1 MSCAEEEEITS
12 TPGLSSLGNTWPVST
27 DAIFT
32 DQDTTTT
39 EVTTEDNAT
48 TEHEDDINQ
57 SPTITSTSIAHD
69 VNLVTEHKLPIT
81 LLNANKFNR
90 LNIDKTLDL
99 GLVHNNNLQ
108 SNYIPKM
115 ATGDN
120 YVTNEQLEKIEDE
133 KHMQHKMLHEEI
145 ARLGNLENIFTQ
157 PTDHFVPPL
166 VMAKAKIS
174 DDMTVLSLREKHAQQ
189 MAEEHYYKQG
199 YQYGQNDHVYHSNT
213 IKSTT
218 EDPKPVPLEKDLVM
232 HIVKN
237 KDGSKKDK
245 LKSTM
250 PKKYN
255 EKIDD
260 PKNKALKAVETK
272 QEPLGKTEQSIT
284 QSTIAV
290 RQSET
295 TPMTHLGKMNEESAL
310 DLTVFLKDEP
320 EIRDEKMFYTNYSG
334 DVSKLEVV
342 SNGTLNNE
350 TEIKLVDVEATE
362 EIKHEN
368 PVRTFDESTKNITLN
383 HEVIKITIISEG
395 HTTGTPTTFEITTKA
410 PVLQD
415 TTPVASQPT
424 STHEELGGD
433 FHNISDI
440 VSTAQSNTDTTTNH
454 VETEPVVNISSVAD
468 VSTIAN
474 DTNANDTV
482 VALQVQT
489 TTTTTEGT
497 PTTMKVAHIE
507 TTQVIN
513 NSTNHDDDIR
523 EASSTP
529 APEAVDP
536 THDMKFEH
544 FGDETHDEFD
554 SNSTDSI
561 DDFQSPLLS
570 GANEPVHRPNR
581 SRRPQQPNRNRF
593 NPLRI
598 LG

>member
-12 TPGLSSLGNTWPVST
+12 TPSLTSVGNSWPVST

-39 EVTTEDNAT
+39 EVTTEENAT

-69 VNLVTEHKLPIT
+69 LNLVTEHKPSIT

-90 LNIDKTLDL
+90 LKIDQTLDL

-133 KHMQHKMLHEEI
+133 RHMQHKMLHEEI

-174 DDMTVLSLREKHAQQ
+174 DDMTVLSLQEKHAQQ
-189 MAEEHYYKQG
+189 LAEQHYYKQG
-199 YQYGQNDHVYHSNT
+199 YQYGQNDHVYHSI

-218 EDPKPVPLEKDLVM
+218 EGPKPVPQEKELLM
-232 HIVKN
+232 HIMKG

-245 LKSTM
+245 VKSAM

-260 PKNKALKAVETK
+260 PKNKALKSVDMK
-272 QEPLGKTEQSIT
+272 QELLGKTEQSFT
-284 QSTIAV
+284 QTTIAV
-290 RQSET
+290 KQTET
-295 TPMTHLGKMNEESAL
+295 TPMTHLGKTDEDSGL
-310 DLTVFLKDEP
+310 VLTVFLKDEP
-320 EIRDEKMFYTNYSG
+320 EIPEEKMFNYSG
-334 DVSKLEVV
+334 DVSKLEVIN
-342 SNGTLNNE
+342 NGTLNNE

-368 PVRTFDESTKNITLN
+368 PIRKFDESTKNITLN

-395 HTTGTPTTFEITTKA
+395 HTTLTPTTFEITTKA
-410 PVLQD
+410 PVFQE
-415 TTPVASQPT
+415 TTPVALLST
-424 STHEELGGD
+424 STHNELAGD
-433 FHNISDI
+433 VHNKSEIL
-440 VSTAQSNTDTTTNH
+440 STTQPITETTPNH
-454 VETEPVVNISSVAD
+454 IETEPVANFTSVAD
-468 VSTIAN
+468 ISVIAN
-474 DTNANDTV
+474 ATV
-482 VALQVQT
+482 AATQVQT
-489 TTTTTEGT
+489 TTTEET
-497 PTTMKVAHIE
+497 PTTVKVVPIE
-507 TTQVIN
+507 TTTHVIN
-513 NSTNHDDDIR
+513 NSSYQNNDLK
-523 EASSTP
+523 EASTTGTS
-529 APEAVDP
+529 EAIDM
-536 THDMKFEH
+536 THDMKFEP
-544 FGDETHDEFD
+544 FGDETHDEFG

-570 GANEPVHRPNR
+570 GANEPVRRPNR